1 MHTPSQVR
9 LLTAALVAAGIV
21 LAGCGSDN
29 SSSSSSSDSSPT
41 SSGQGWETTTVTG
54 DVGTEAT
61 VKFDG
66 AVTDSTQSTKVL
78 TEGDGDTVE
87 QGDSLILHTVI
98 ADGTTQK
105 TVASSYDDHQPQVV
119 SLSSQVQK
127 LFLDALT
134 GKTIGSRVAVYA
146 PAEDIFG
153 PSGNPQLGISQKDPI
168 MIVFDLIGKPLDKP
182 DGKQHAA
189 PSWFPKIQKTK
200 GVISG
205 LDFAKTPK
213 PDGKF
218 RSAAL
223 FDGTGAVVKK
233 GQTVFARYLGQV
245 YKGKKPFDEN
255 FDGDAPAGFQLM
267 TARAAASSPA
277 GSRAWWASASGA
289 GSSWRSRRRT
299 GTARRATPRPG
310 SRAPTRC
317 TSWSTSSGPP
327 EQDVRHVLPESAMV
341 RR

>member
-1 MHTPSQVR
+1 MHTPSNVR

-29 SSSSSSSDSSPT
+29 SSDSSVDSSRDQYGQRLGRRRRSPVT
-41 SSGQGWETTTVTG
+41 S
-54 DVGTEAT
+54 GTEAT

-66 AVTDSTQSTKVL
+66 AVTDSTQTTKVL

-153 PSGNPQLGISQKDPI
+153 RVRQPAARHQPEG
-168 MIVFDLIGKPLDKP
+168 P
-182 DGKQHAA
+182 DHDRLRPDREAPGQAGRQAA
-189 PSWFPKIQKTK
+189 
-200 GVISG
+200 
-205 LDFAKTPK
+205 
-213 PDGKF
+213 
-218 RSAAL
+218 R
-223 FDGTGAVVKK
+223 GAVV
-233 GQTVFARYLGQV
+233 G
-245 YKGKKPFDEN
+245 PED
-255 FDGDAPAGFQLM
+255 
-267 TARAAASSPA
+267 
-277 GSRAWWASASGA
+277 
-289 GSSWRSRRRT
+289 RRRP
-299 GTARRATPRPG
+299 RA
-310 SRAPTRC
+310 
-317 TSWSTSSGPP
+317 
-327 EQDVRHVLPESAMV
+327 
-341 RR
+341 